1 MTTQADHA
9 PHTYRDYLNTPDDIR
24 YELIEGELLVMEPAP
39 TTSHQR
45 VLINL
50 TLMLAPFARD
60 HGLGE
65 VLISPTDVYLSD
77 TNVLQP
83 DLLFVSAARASII
96 TERDT
101 HGAPDLVVEI
111 ASPNTRRRDR
121 GIKMEIY
128 ARYGVA
134 EYWLVDPATGTVE
147 TLRLDE
153 GQMVT
158 TGSYGGSDTFATPLL
173 PGLAVDLKKIF

>member
-1 MTTQADHA
+1 MSTQTSHA
-9 PHTYRDYLNTPDDIR
+9 PCTYQDYLNTPDDVR

-39 TTSHQR
+39 TTWHQR
-45 VLINL
+45 VVVNL
-50 TLMLAPFARD
+50 TLLLAPFARD

-83 DLLFVSAARASII
+83 DLLFVSAVRASII
-96 TERDT
+96 TERNV

-111 ASPNTRRRDR
+111 ASPVTRRRHR
-121 GIKMEIY
+121 TVKMEIY

-134 EYWLVDPATGTVE
+134 EYWLADPKAATVE
-147 TLRLDE
+147 TLRLGD
-153 GQMVT
+153 GQMAA
-158 TGSYGGSDTFATPLL
+158 TGRCGGSDAFTTSLL
-173 PGLAVDLKKIF
+173 PGLSVDLRKIF